1 MSKKTSREIA
11 LERRKAMSD
20 SGKKA
25 AAYSSTTQDRVR
37 SSQDIQNSGIQSSP
51 NTQNITKPTIKH
63 IPKTKVTRKS
73 SSTTLSSKELV
84 IERRKAM
91 STHGKSAINSS
102 DRTRTDV
109 KKEIPVNTVKSTINK
124 NQEVQNSHNTEIKT
138 SKPNVKRRIKQ
149 KRKPITNTSRD
160 IVLARREAQSKHGK
174 SATKQNTSAAS
185 LARRGDPDLSSREI
199 SQRVRE
205 LRSKTGA
212 TGSNKGN
219 GKCRPCGP
227 NKNGAK
233 QNIADA
239 SWKVG
244 KSETDSGQIVTGT
257 QANRSLKTTGNEA
270 STCRTVTGTQY
281 MGADVI
287 DQFCQDRP
295 SYKQPLR
302 STVTSTTSGN
312 KVTGNEVGRSE
323 RVTGDEPGTCKH
335 LTGTEYVSANQSQK
349 YCGDVPRNPSKVK
362 HSTTIDGLKVSGSL
376 PGRSTLVT
384 GDESGSGH
392 QLTGD
397 QYLGSEPNPKGKAFE
412 KVGRYN
418 TLNGNNVTGTGVGR
432 SDHMTGNEHGSC
444 KNVTGDEYIGSQQ
457 YEKFCGSKPKP
468 EARKVGLSLSSKSN
482 LISGTMTGRSKI
494 VTGDEPGSCKVLTG
508 TPYAGLDQINENC
521 NNETSED
528 MKSRATVNSGNN
540 SNARLTGQQPG
551 IGGVMTGAKKGAC
564 KNLTGTPYV
573 GGDQFSQACDNPP
586 HDTAYA
592 NQEKSAGNSW
602 NEFSVKSPSRDN
614 YSEKNTQGVTGNEY
628 ENGSKVTGPFDMAVD
643 KVTGTEK
650 FRFEPNKNITY
661 KQKMEIEEADRAAK
675 TPEKR
680 VASRITGE
688 GQSVGNVTGD
698 DWDRGDKVTGTEG
711 ASSRKRNPSRAGFM
725 SAMPPMEVKRNEET
739 EKPDFLI
746 TGSSGNTREG
756 QLVTFSGGAR
766 G

>member
-25 AAYSSTTQDRVR
+25 ATHSSSTKDRVR
-37 SSQDIQNSGIQSSP
+37 STQDIQISGTQSSSP
-51 NTQNITKPTIKH
+51 NKNITKPATKH
-63 IPKTKVTRKS
+63 IPKTQVTRKP
-73 SSTTLSSKELV
+73 SSTTLSSKDLV

-91 STHGKSAINSS
+91 STHGKSAISSS

-109 KKEIPVNTVKSTINK
+109 NKEIPVNEVKPIVVK
-124 NQEVQNSHNTEIKT
+124 NQEIQNSNNTETKT
-138 SKPNVKRRIKQ
+138 LKPNVKRRINQ
-149 KRKPITNTSRD
+149 KRKPIANTSRD

-174 SATKQNTSAAS
+174 SASKQNTSAAS

-205 LRSKTGA
+205 LRSKTGS

-349 YCGDVPRNPSKVK
+349 YCGDVPKNPSKVK
-362 HSTTIDGLKVSGSL
+362 HSTTTDGLKVSGSL

-397 QYLGSEPNPKGKAFE
+397 QYIGSEPNPKGKSFE
-412 KVGRYN
+412 KVGSYN

-482 LISGTMTGRSKI
+482 LISGTMTGRSKT

-521 NNETSED
+521 STETSED
-528 MKSRATVNSGNN
+528 MKFRATVNSGNN

-564 KNLTGTPYV
+564 KDLTGTPYV
-573 GGDQFSQACDNPP
+573 GGDQFSKACDNPP
-586 HDTAYA
+586 HDTEYA
-592 NQEKSAGNSW
+592 NPEKSAGNSW
-602 NEFSVKSPSRDN
+602 NEFSVKSPSREK

-628 ENGSKVTGPFDMAVD
+628 ENGSKITGPFDMAVD

-661 KQKMEIEEADRAAK
+661 KQKMQIEEADRAAK

-711 ASSRKRNPSRAGFM
+711 ASSRKRNPSRAGNM
-725 SAMPPMEVKRNEET
+725 SAMPPLEVKRNEET

>member
-25 AAYSSTTQDRVR
+25 AAYSSTTKDRVR
-37 SSQDIQNSGIQSSP
+37 SSQDIQISGSQSST
-51 NTQNITKPTIKH
+51 NNHNISKPATKH
-63 IPKTKVTRKS
+63 IPKTQVNRN

-91 STHGKSAINSS
+91 STHGKSAITSS

-109 KKEIPVNTVKSTINK
+109 KKESPVNIVKSTINK
-124 NQEVQNSHNTEIKT
+124 NQESQDSTSTESK
-138 SKPNVKRRIKQ
+138 SLKPNVKRRINQ

-212 TGSNKGN
+212 TGKKGN

-257 QANRSLKTTGNEA
+257 QANRSVKTTGNEA

-281 MGADVI
+281 MGAEVI

-312 KVTGNEVGRSE
+312 KVTGNEVGRSD
-323 RVTGDEPGTCKH
+323 RVTGDEPGTCKN
-335 LTGTEYVSANQSQK
+335 LTGTEYVSSNQSQK
-349 YCGDVPRNPSKVK
+349 YCGDVPTNPSKVK
-362 HSTTIDGLKVSGSL
+362 HSTTTDGLKVSGSL

-412 KVGRYN
+412 KVGSYN

-432 SDHMTGNEHGSC
+432 SEHMTGNEHGSC

-482 LISGTMTGRSKI
+482 LISGTMTGRSEI

-508 TPYAGLDQINENC
+508 TPYAGLDQMNENC
-521 NNETSED
+521 STEISED
-528 MKSRATVNSGNN
+528 MKSRSTVNSGNN

-573 GGDQFSQACDNPP
+573 GGDQLSQACDNPP
-586 HDTAYA
+586 HDSAYA
-592 NQEKSAGNSW
+592 NPEKSAGNSW
-602 NEFSVKSPSRDN
+602 KEFSVKSPSRDK

-680 VASRITGE
+680 VLSRITGE

-725 SAMPPMEVKRNEET
+725 SAMPPMEVKRNDET

>member
-37 SSQDIQNSGIQSSP
+37 SSQDIQISGTQSSS
-51 NTQNITKPTIKH
+51 NNQNIIKSATKH
-63 IPKTKVTRKS
+63 IPKTKVNRKS
-73 SSTTLSSKELV
+73 SSTALSAKELV

-91 STHGKSAINSS
+91 STHGKSAIASS
-102 DRTRTDV
+102 DRTRTDF
-109 KKEIPVNTVKSTINK
+109 KKEISVKEVKPTVVE
-124 NQEVQNSHNTEIKT
+124 NQEIQNSNNTETKT
-138 SKPNVKRRIKQ
+138 LKPNVKRRINQ
-149 KRKPITNTSRD
+149 KRKPIANTSRD

-174 SATKQNTSAAS
+174 SASKQNTSAAS

-257 QANRSLKTTGNEA
+257 QANRSVKTTGNEA

-281 MGADVI
+281 MGAEVI

-302 STVTSTTSGN
+302 STVTATTSGN
-312 KVTGNEVGRSE
+312 KVTGNEVGRSD
-323 RVTGDEPGTCKH
+323 RVTGDEPGTCKN
-335 LTGTEYVSANQSQK
+335 LTGTEYVSSNQSQK
-349 YCGDVPRNPSKVK
+349 YCGDVPKNPSKVK

-397 QYLGSEPNPKGKAFE
+397 QYLGSEPNPKGKVFE
-412 KVGRYN
+412 KVGSYN

-432 SDHMTGNEHGSC
+432 SEHMTGNEHGSC

-482 LISGTMTGRSKI
+482 LISGTMTGRSKT

-521 NNETSED
+521 STETSED
-528 MKSRATVNSGNN
+528 VKSRATVNSGNN

-573 GGDQFSQACDNPP
+573 GGDQFSKACDNPP

-592 NQEKSAGNSW
+592 NPEQSAGNSW
-602 NEFSVKSPSRDN
+602 NEFSVKSPSREK

-628 ENGSKVTGPFDMAVD
+628 ENGSKITGPFDMAID

-661 KQKMEIEEADRAAK
+661 KQKMQIEEVDRAAK

-711 ASSRKRNPSRAGFM
+711 ASSRKRNPSRAGNM
-725 SAMPPMEVKRNEET
+725 SAMPPLEVKRNEET

-746 TGSSGNTREG
+746 TGSSGNTRDG
-756 QLVTFSGGAR
+756 QLVTFSGGA
-766 G
+766 